1 MLRYY
6 YEQLSKYF
14 MSLVYTRVKVYGVY
28 HHFQQC
34 FSYIMAVSFI
44 DGRNRSISH

>member
-14 MSLVYTRVKVYGVY
+14 MSLVYTRVRVYGVY
-28 HHFQQC
+28 RHFQQC

-44 DGRNRSISH
+44 DGGNRSISH